1 MLFSYLQTAEVKYAV
16 YRESTS
22 FGNTFFEA
30 GGQNSVSF
38 PADVLDS
45 LDDIIKSTGR
55 ENERDRDSYRDRNKE
70 FEKMEREREKR
81 VTFA

>member
-1 MLFSYLQTAEVKYAV
+1 MP
-16 YRESTS
+16 RESTS

-55 ENERDRDSYRDRNKE
+55 EKERDRDRDRE
-70 FEKMEREREKR
+70 FEKKDGERKRNR
-81 VTFA
+81 VTFSLCDKFLAFLKNLNP